1 MTKSTYRP
9 AGGGQVVVILATL
22 VALAAAVTW
31 ILVETGVLPAVN
43 RFL

>member
-1 MTKSTYRP
+1 MTQKTYRM
-9 AGGGQVVVILATL
+9 GGGQFL
-22 VALAAAVTW
+22 VLLSTGIAIAAGVAW

>member
-22 VALAAAVTW
+22 VAVAAGVLF
-31 ILVETGVLPAVN
+31 ILVQSGVVSFGN
-43 RFL
+43 WFL